1 MELIDR
7 ITAQVSSGSMS
18 IHVPA
23 TMVKI
28 LGWKKGDVIAIF
40 KEGNKLIY
48 QKEEAPDANNH

>member
-1 MELIDR
+1 
-7 ITAQVSSGSMS
+7 MS

-48 QKEEAPDANNH
+48 QKEEATDVNNH